1 MQAVGLGLGH
11 ALPRCLRW
19 GGPVTLSLL
28 GQQQLEQ
35 QLHSLWQA
43 KAQHDAR
50 LPHPCPLHHFLWLHF
65 WAETGGD
72 QAAVAE
78 SCYALLHA
86 LQQCER
92 RSAAAGLFLRVLQ
105 GAWGE
110 GLVRESALMLQ
121 ELAELLEG
129 LGEPLHGLPT
139 VQKCCVGFLKWL
151 PRRLWHNLAEL
162 LEGLVRLGRQCA
174 LPQALPDWWR
184 S

>member
-1 MQAVGLGLGH
+1 M
-11 ALPRCLRW
+11 
-19 GGPVTLSLL
+19 TLSLL

-50 LPHPCPLHHFLWLHF
+50 LQHPCPLHHFLWLHF

-78 SCYALLHA
+78 SCYTLLYA

-105 GAWGE
+105 GTWGE
-110 GLVRESALMLQ
+110 GPVREGAVMLQ
-121 ELAELLEG
+121 ELAELLQA
-129 LGEPLHGLPT
+129 LGEPQHGVSR
-139 VQKCCVGFLKWL
+139 VQKCCVGFPKCVS
-151 PRRLWHNLAEL
+151 RRMWQKLAEL
-162 LEGLVRLGRQCA
+162 LEAWMRLGWQHASGISKRW
-174 LPQALPDWWR
+174 PDCWR
-184 S
+184 G

>member
-1 MQAVGLGLGH
+1 MTSCHAQPTQSSDPVQVQAVGLGLGH

-19 GGPVTLSLL
+19 EGPVTLRPL

-65 WAETGGD
+65 WAETSGD

-92 RSAAAGLFLRVLQ
+92 RSAPAGLFLRVLQ

-110 GLVRESALMLQ
+110 GPVREGAVMLQ
-121 ELAELLEG
+121 ELAELLEA
-129 LGEPLHGLPT
+129 LGKPQHGLST
-139 VQKCCVGFLKWL
+139 VQKWCVGS
-151 PRRLWHNLAEL
+151 PSGHQGGCGQMLAEL
-162 LEGLVRLGRQCA
+162 WKAQVR
-174 LPQALPDWWR
+174 
-184 S
+184 